1 MQYGATGINHFLTW
15 KRIVAVGKDSFPV
28 ENDSL
33 ATRNDDFSMGMNCI
47 SDLVDPQ
54 LAKMAFLG

>member
-1 MQYGATGINHFLTW
+1 MGPGREGRAGKGNTAH
-15 KRIVAVGKDSFPV
+15 RAVGKDSFPV
-28 ENDSL
+28 ENDAL
-33 ATRNDDFSMGMNCI
+33 ATRNDDFAMGMNCI